1 MKKAP
6 HTCGAFFFPSRSA
19 TLVRSALIVH
29 INPLIQVAVIL
40 GVVAAPAQAGKA
52 LQPGA
57 EKLREYIH
65 FDSSNREGTS
75 QALGF
80 LRDQLHREGIS
91 TQWIVS
97 PEGLPNLY
105 ARLEA
110 PNDVDQSIVLL
121 HHADVVAAGKGW
133 SYPPFGAEVSDG
145 YIHGRGS
152 LDAKSLGM
160 AHLEA
165 FLEAN
170 RLRQRLTRDLI
181 FLAVADEEEG
191 GGQGSKWL
199 LEAHPELFD
208 GVVAVLGEGGI
219 NRVYGDRIAWWG
231 LEVAQKRPL
240 WLQITAKGRPGH
252 GSTLNLH
259 TAPHRLVRALDR
271 LLQRPLDFRATPEV
285 RLYLQSIAPFESR
298 GLQRLVANL
307 DEILELR
314 HPETKMLPGIPNFF
328 LDSIQINM
336 LQAGERP
343 NSAPEIASAWI
354 DIRLLPN
361 TDGEL
366 FLEDVRERLGDDVE
380 VKVILQSP
388 QVDPSPT
395 SGPGFDCVAAAL
407 AAEAPVVPAFIPGIT
422 DSRYF
427 RQNNLPAYGFSPFRL
442 SGATLKGIHG
452 VDERIPIAE
461 FERGV
466 ATMLAVVESCTTEP
480 PE

>member
-1 MKKAP
+1 MHA
-6 HTCGAFFFPSRSA
+6 
-19 TLVRSALIVH
+19 
-29 INPLIQVAVIL
+29 NPLIQAAVML
-40 GVVAAPAQAGKA
+40 GVVAASAQAGET
-52 LQPGA
+52 LQPAA
-57 EKLREYIH
+57 EKLRQYIR
-65 FDSSNREGTS
+65 FDSSTREGTEK
-75 QALGF
+75 ALGF
-80 LRDQLHREGIS
+80 LRDQLHHEGIS

-110 PNDVDQSIVLL
+110 PNDVAQSIVLL
-121 HHADVVAAGKGW
+121 HHADVVAAGEGW

-145 YIHGRGS
+145 FIHGRGS
-152 LDAKSLGM
+152 LDAKSLGV

-165 FLEAN
+165 FLVAS
-170 RLRQRLTRDLI
+170 RLRQRLTRNLI
-181 FLAVADEEEG
+181 FLAVADEEAG

-199 LEAHPELFD
+199 LEAHPELFE

-219 NRVYGDRIAWWG
+219 NRVYGNQLAWWG

-240 WLQITAKGRPGH
+240 WLQITAKGRAGH

-271 LLQRPLDFRATPEV
+271 LLERPLDFRATPEV
-285 RLYLQSIAPFESR
+285 RLYLESIAPFENL

-307 DEILELR
+307 DDILELR

-343 NSAPEIASAWI
+343 NSAPETASAWI

-361 TDGEL
+361 TDEVV
-366 FLEDVRERLGDDVE
+366 FLQDVRDRLGDDVE
-380 VKVILQSP
+380 VEVILQSP
-388 QVDPSPT
+388 QVEPSPA
-395 SGPGFDCVAAAL
+395 SGPGFECLATAL
-407 AAEAPVVPAFIPGIT
+407 ADEAPVVPAFIPGIT

-427 RQNNLPAYGFSPFRL
+427 RQSNLPAYGFSPFRL
-442 SGATLKGIHG
+442 GGTTLKGIHG

-466 ATMLAVVESCTTEP
+466 ATMLDVVESCTAEQ